1 MERHILSAIKGLWI
15 NKWYTIMAILSIGIC
30 FFIVTGIFLAIYNLE
45 IFTKNL
51 STKAG
56 VVIYLKEGATEA
68 EVSSFV
74 EKLKNSGDFSRIQYI
89 SKDDALKEMKN
100 LIDPSLL
107 ELIGY
112 NPLSDTIECYVKDE
126 SLQYIE
132 QIAKK
137 IKTSQLVDDVY
148 YPVKFISVLKTIRIT
163 LWNLAISIFS
173 LFALAVCFIIYATV
187 KNFYWKKTEEI
198 EILKLLGA
206 TPSYIR
212 FPFIIEGGILG
223 LAGALFT
230 IFFIITIYFIL
241 HSRNFADF
249 LPAISRISFPQ
260 ETFYALPLFGLFLGM
275 LSSFLA
281 LGKIK
286 YK

>member
-1 MERHILSAIKGLWI
+1 
-15 NKWYTIMAILSIGIC
+15 
-30 FFIVTGIFLAIYNLE
+30 
-45 IFTKNL
+45 
-51 STKAG
+51 
-56 VVIYLKEGATEA
+56 
-68 EVSSFV
+68 
-74 EKLKNSGDFSRIQYI
+74 
-89 SKDDALKEMKN
+89 MKN

-107 ELIGY
+107 DLIGY

-212 FPFIIEGGILG
+212 FPFIIE
-223 LAGALFT
+223 
-230 IFFIITIYFIL
+230 
-241 HSRNFADF
+241 
-249 LPAISRISFPQ
+249 LPRCLNRKPVHQ
-260 ETFYALPLFGLFLGM
+260 
-275 LSSFLA
+275 
-281 LGKIK
+281 
-286 YK
+286 